1 MKAVILAAGKGE
13 RLSQGEG
20 KSKPKPLIPLLG
32 LSLLERAILSAK
44 ESGIYDFVLVVGYRS
59 EEVVKYVEAKQKR
72 LGVNIDFVEN
82 EEWEKGNGLS
92 VLKARDALK
101 EENFVLLMC
110 DHVFDSSILNDL
122 LAKARRNKGD
132 KCILCVDNPENVFD
146 LEDATKILLE
156 KNKPKAIGKGVENYN
171 AVDCGIFYC
180 TSEMF
185 DALEK
190 EIGEGKYELSDA
202 VQCLIDSDKLEVFD
216 IGGRFWCDIDT
227 HGSLEYAKLRMLK
240 SLEKP
245 TDGIISKYI
254 NRKVSRRIT
263 ARIVNRNLT
272 PTQITIISFLMALA
286 SATFFFLGEYKYLI
300 IGGLLAQASSIIDG
314 CDGEVA
320 RLKFLM
326 TDYGAFVDSI
336 LDRYADA
343 IIILGL
349 IIGYCM
355 LHGSISVWIIG
366 LFAVLGSFMMSY
378 TNARYEGVFEKT
390 GGGRGIPVRRD
401 MRLFII
407 MIGAFLNQVLGLLLL
422 LAILTNTEVVRRVFS
437 IKRIITKKKNKF

>member
-13 RLSQGEG
+13 RLSKR
-20 KSKPKPLIPLLG
+20 KSKLNTESTPKPLIPLLG
-32 LSLLERAILSAK
+32 LSLIERAILSAK
-44 ESGIYDFVLVVGYRS
+44 ESGIYDFVIVVGHRS

-72 LGVNIDFVEN
+72 LGVNIEFVEN
-82 EEWEKGNGLS
+82 EKWEKGNGVS

-122 LAKARRNKGD
+122 LAKTRRNKGD

-146 LEDATKILLE
+146 LDDATKILLE
-156 KNKPKAIGKGVENYN
+156 RNKPKAIGKKIENYN
-171 AVDCGIFYC
+171 AVDCGMFYC
-180 TSEMF
+180 TSEVF
-185 DALEK
+185 DALEN

-202 VQCLIDSDKLEVFD
+202 VQCLIDSDKLEVFY
-216 IGGRFWCDIDT
+216 IGSRFWCDIDT
-227 HGSLEYAKLRMLK
+227 PDSLEYAKLRMLK

-245 TDGIISKYI
+245 TDGFISKYI

-272 PTQITIISFLMALA
+272 PTQITIISFLIALVA
-286 SATFFFLGEYKYLI
+286 AAFFFLGEYKYLV
-300 IGGLLAQASSIIDG
+300 IGGILAQASSIIDG

-320 RLKFLM
+320 RLKFLT

-343 IIILGL
+343 ILILGL
-349 IIGYCM
+349 ILGYW
-355 LHGSISVWIIG
+355 LLNEGISVWIIG
-366 LFAVLGSFMMSY
+366 LFAVLGSFMISY
-378 TNARYEGVFEKT
+378 TNARYEGVFEKP

-407 MIGAFLNQVLGLLLL
+407 MIGAFMNQVLILLVV
-422 LAILTNTEVVRRVFS
+422 LAILTNIEVLRRVFS
-437 IKRIITKKKNKF
+437 IRKGLDS